1 MTEDLSNHIK
11 RWKWGK
17 APHKFQVGPVLFSRE
32 IQLDNYYIMKLFRGY
47 LTPSS
52 FGDFYKYHL
61 DHYKVSVNNADEETH
76 FKIISEL
83 IETGIQIQNRYPHSK
98 IAKKRKQKL
107 LSFRQFL
114 VSIDQW
120 GTSSS
125 MEELV
130 QLKNHEIEELQ
141 SKLDTAKKELSKLKV
156 DYKIKINH
164 VDRTSIFDLF
174 LQMRELE
181 SAKTGSRI
189 FIDPAQS
196 TWAKI
201 LANHFEDDQAI
212 PFDTAL
218 NYFRGKSKIQEKH
231 KVFSLK

>member
-11 RWKWGK
+11 RWTWGV

-32 IQLDNYYIMKLFRGY
+32 IQLDNYFIMKLFRDY

-52 FGDFYKYHL
+52 FGDFYNYHL
-61 DHYKVSVNNADEETH
+61 EHYKASVDSPDEATH
-76 FKIISEL
+76 FKIISE
-83 IETGIQIQNRYPHSK
+83 IIDTGIQIQNRYPHSE

-107 LSFRQFL
+107 LSFQQFL
-114 VSIDQW
+114 KSIDHW
-120 GTSSS
+120 ATSSS

-130 QLKNHEIEELQ
+130 QLKNQEIDMLQ
-141 SKLDTAKKELSKLKV
+141 SKLNKARKELSKLKV

-164 VDRTSIFDLF
+164 VDRNSLFDLF
-174 LQMRELE
+174 LQMRELKCAE
-181 SAKTGSRI
+181 TGSRI
-189 FIDPAQS
+189 FEDPAQS

-201 LANHFEDDQAI
+201 LSNHFEDDQAI

-218 NYFRGKSKIQEKH
+218 NYFRGKSKIQDKH
-231 KVFSLK
+231 KIFLVK